1 MAGAIFIVET
11 KRSVGFMGIRPLGCR
26 LYPVVYVEG
35 KGVALDELCPM
46 RHTVSRG
53 EFRRKARILK
63 KLLEKIERE
72 RVLR

>member
-1 MAGAIFIVET
+1 M
-11 KRSVGFMGIRPLGCR
+11 GCR
-26 LYPVVYVEG
+26 IYPVVYVEG
-35 KGVALDELCPM
+35 EGVALDDLCPM
-46 RHTVSRG
+46 RHTVSEG